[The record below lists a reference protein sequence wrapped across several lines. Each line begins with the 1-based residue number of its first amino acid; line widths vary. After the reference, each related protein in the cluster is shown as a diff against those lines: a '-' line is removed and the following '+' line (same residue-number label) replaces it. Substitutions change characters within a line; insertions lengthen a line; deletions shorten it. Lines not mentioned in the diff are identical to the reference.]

1 MIASVHRR
9 AVQAL
14 AAAALFAA
22 VLSGCAASPT
32 APVED
37 FTGVPDVAD
46 GVVELDDNGA
56 GGAWLDDGST
66 FAVTLSGSS
75 TCPPRAT
82 GYSVTGENTVTV
94 TVEKIPDDKACTADF
109 SPHTT
114 VFKTEDE
121 LDPTEDLTVNVD
133 SKTVTIPA
141 MS

>member
-1 MIASVHRR
+1 MIASVTRR
-9 AVQAL
+9 AAQAL

-32 APVED
+32 TPVED

-46 GVVELDDNGA
+46 GEIELDANGA

-82 GYSVTGENTVTV
+82 GYSVTGENTITV
-94 TVEKIPDDKACTADF
+94 TVEKIPDNKACTADF

-121 LDPTEDLTVNVD
+121 LDPSEELTINVD
-133 SKTVTIPA
+133 SKVVTVPA
-141 MS
+141 MP